1 MDWKRHRRDISCTE
15 KKDTSWFLEA
25 TITLICIEVVR
36 MGVSTVTVEV
46 SVME

>member
-1 MDWKRHRRDISCTE
+1 MDWKRRRRGISCTE
-15 KKDTSWFLEA
+15 KRIPAGLEA

-36 MGVSTVTVEV
+36 MGVSTVTVGV

>member
-15 KKDTSWFLEA
+15 KRIPAGLEA
-25 TITLICIEVVR
+25 TTTLIYIGVVR